1 MKVFNAKNA
10 AEDYM
15 SLHTLTYSTPEMT
28 LLKFARWLGE
38 MVDVECK
45 MDAEKC
51 PNDDGMHPK
60 HRVPRLML
68 YIEEREEEYRFDVS
82 DEFLPT
88 GAVTTLFS
96 KVKDQVQRREEGK
109 KKEEESIG
117 KKSGDESKN
126 FKFCIA
132 CGTRLDM
139 YASFCIECGA
149 EQA

>member
-28 LLKFARWLGE
+28 LLKFAKWLGE

-45 MDAEKC
+45 MDADKC

-60 HRVPRLML
+60 HRMPRLML
-68 YIEEREEEYRFDVS
+68 YIEERREEYKMDVS

-96 KVKDQVQRREEGK
+96 KVKDKVQRREEEEEVGK
-109 KKEEESIG
+109 RSMKEEGE
-117 KKSGDESKN
+117 EKN
-126 FKFCIA
+126 FKFCIS
-132 CGTRLDM
+132 CGTKLDM

-149 EQA
+149 EQT

>member
-28 LLKFARWLGE
+28 LLRFAKWLGE
-38 MVDVECK
+38 IVDVECK
-45 MDAEKC
+45 MDADKC

-60 HRVPRLML
+60 HRMPRLML
-68 YIEEREEEYRFDVS
+68 YIEERAEEYKIDVS
-82 DEFLPT
+82 EEFLPT

-96 KVKDQVQRREEGK
+96 KVKGQAQRREEARERSGK
-109 KKEEESIG
+109 SEDNEG
-117 KKSGDESKN
+117 KN
-126 FKFCIA
+126 FKFCIS
-132 CGTRLDM
+132 CGARLDM
-139 YASFCIECGA
+139 DASFCIECGA